1 MYGLQADKSLSRARP
16 YTLGMGGRARAS
28 RGNLP
33 AEFTSFIGR
42 RRQLQEVKA
51 GLSAG
56 RLLTL
61 VGPGGV
67 GKTRL
72 ALRVATDLQRA
83 VPAGVWLVELGG
95 LSDAELV
102 AKAVMTSMGLRDE
115 SSVWPVS
122 RLIDYVVTK
131 RLLLILDNCEHL
143 LDACAILADVLL
155 REARDLRILA
165 TSRQP
170 LGIAG
175 EKVVQV
181 APLSVPDA
189 TERLAPERIAQ
200 SEAVMLLLERAG
212 EAGRA
217 FELTSD
223 NQAAVVELTRRL
235 DGIPLAIEL
244 AAVRL
249 RSLGLAQVVERLG
262 RIDILVNSAATVIP
276 QDFFKMGD
284 AELTTLLDQK
294 FNPAARCIR
303 HVVANMRK
311 RKWGR
316 IINISGLAGRQ
327 PHYPVVPAA
336 LNNSA
341 MLNLTKALA
350 AELAKDNILV
360 NAVVPYIIDTERQDE
375 TMREW
380 AQTTGQTEAEVRQ
393 QRVSRLPV
401 GRMGR
406 PEEVAAV
413 VAFMASERSSYVV
426 GTAWYVDGGGSMTL

>member
-1 MYGLQADKSLSRARP
+1 MLYRTLDSSEEDDLDLGLKDKVAII
-16 YTLGMGGRARAS
+16 TGGS
-28 RGNLP
+28 RGIGKAC
-33 AEFTSFIGR
+33 AE
-42 RRQLQEVKA
+42 E
-51 GLSAG
+51 
-56 RLLTL
+56 LLAE
-61 VGPGGV
+61 G
-67 GKTRL
+67 
-72 ALRVATDLQRA
+72 A
-83 VPAGVWLVELGG
+83 VVVL
-95 LSDAELV
+95 
-102 AKAVMTSMGLRDE
+102 
-115 SSVWPVS
+115 VS
-122 RLIDYVVTK
+122 R
-131 RLLLILDNCEHL
+131 N
-143 LDACAILADVLL
+143 
-155 REARDLRILA
+155 
-165 TSRQP
+165 
-170 LGIAG
+170 
-175 EKVVQV
+175 
-181 APLSVPDA
+181 PDINA
-189 TERLAPERIAQ
+189 
-200 SEAVMLLLERAG
+200 
-212 EAGRA
+212 
-217 FELTSD
+217 
-223 NQAAVVELTRRL
+223 
-235 DGIPLAIEL
+235 
-244 AAVRL
+244 AAVRD
-249 RSLGLAQVVERLG
+249 LGKLHPDRVLGIPTDLTDDAAIATMTAQVVERLG

-284 AELTTLLDQK
+284 AELTALLDQK

-360 NAVVPYIIDTERQDE
+360 NAVVPYIIDTERQDD